1 MLLSGRTFLGSG
13 ELILP
18 EDLPE
23 VLLESK
29 SQSGL
34 SNRSYCDTVQ
44 ELKRQVILNA
54 VDPGITGGG
63 QNA

>member
-1 MLLSGRTFLGSG
+1 MLLSGRTVLGSG

-23 VLLESK
+23 AVLESK

-34 SNRSYCDTVQ
+34 SNRGYYDTVQ